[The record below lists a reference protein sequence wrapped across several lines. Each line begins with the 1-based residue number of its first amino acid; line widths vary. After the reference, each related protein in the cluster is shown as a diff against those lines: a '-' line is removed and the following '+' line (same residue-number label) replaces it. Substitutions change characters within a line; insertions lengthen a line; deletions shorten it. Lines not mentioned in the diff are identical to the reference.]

1 MYKHLLWFLKIGAV
15 VNLYFLLQTLKFP
28 MASIDPYILVPAQV
42 LFFVSAYRCLF
53 PVSYTKNIV
62 LHDSFFSSI
71 FLTRLLATFVE
82 VAYIYQFSYVLRII
96 NEGQIPIIDL
106 LSWLMVFQVVI
117 SQFFVWGAILL
128 QTEKYY
134 FYEEFGWAIIFIL
147 NTVTSIVLYL
157 CLDNLGKY
165 EILLQINIIF
175 GSLYLPWQ
183 LIHLRKIRARIKNQD
198 LISGHKLNL
207 TWKLLL
213 EGLRKSLRVKNKTD
227 DSEAW
232 GGTVGMIWMIS
243 YWASIIP
250 VWIYFIV
257 YTFSM

>member
-147 NTVTSIVLYL
+147 NTIASIVLYL
-157 CLDNLGKY
+157 YLDNLGKY
-165 EILLQINIIF
+165 EILLQINMIF

-183 LIHLRKIRARIKNQD
+183 LIHLKTIRKRIKNQD
-198 LISGHKLNL
+198 PIHNYKINW
-207 TWKLLL
+207 TWTLLS
-213 EGLRKSLRVKNKTD
+213 EGLAKSLRVKNKSSD
-227 DSEAW
+227 PEAW
-232 GGTVGMIWMIS
+232 GGTVGMTWMIS
-243 YWASIIP
+243 YWASLIP
-250 VWIYFIV
+250 IWIYFIV
-257 YTFSM
+257 YTFSI

>member
-128 QTEKYY
+128 QT
-134 FYEEFGWAIIFIL
+134 
-147 NTVTSIVLYL
+147 
-157 CLDNLGKY
+157 
-165 EILLQINIIF
+165 
-175 GSLYLPWQ
+175 
-183 LIHLRKIRARIKNQD
+183 
-198 LISGHKLNL
+198 
-207 TWKLLL
+207 
-213 EGLRKSLRVKNKTD
+213 
-227 DSEAW
+227 
-232 GGTVGMIWMIS
+232 
-243 YWASIIP
+243 
-250 VWIYFIV
+250 
-257 YTFSM
+257 